1 MRKRFLSVFLFGALL
16 TASTGSFMSCKDYD
30 DDIDGLSE
38 RIDANQK
45 TLDDKAAALQAALD
59 AAKQEV
65 AQAQTAAAK
74 AQESADKAAEAA
86 AAAKEAVAQAKADA
100 IAEAQRLVNEL
111 KSTVNGKVD
120 QSVYDEKMST
130 IDATIN
136 TVNGKLND
144 LEDADV
150 AIKLQ
155 IKALED
161 FKTAIDKLNL
171 TTDFPQ
177 LKNDVEDLIENLVNL
192 VISQNFTS

>member
-1 MRKRFLSVFLFGALL
+1 MCFLYRRLPLCSARTKVCPLP
-16 TASTGSFMSCKDYD
+16 T
-30 DDIDGLSE
+30 
-38 RIDANQK
+38 NQK

-120 QSVYDEKMST
+120 QSVYDEKCLRLTLQST
-130 IDATIN
+130 LST
-136 TVNGKLND
+136 
-144 LEDADV
+144 
-150 AIKLQ
+150 
-155 IKALED
+155 
-161 FKTAIDKLNL
+161 
-171 TTDFPQ
+171 
-177 LKNDVEDLIENLVNL
+177 EN
-192 VISQNFTS
+192 

>member
-74 AQESADKAAEAA
+74 AQESADKAAELTNQFTM
-86 AAAKEAVAQAKADA
+86 KKCL
-100 IAEAQRLVNEL
+100 RLTL
-111 KSTVNGKVD
+111 QSTL
-120 QSVYDEKMST
+120 ST
-130 IDATIN
+130 
-136 TVNGKLND
+136 
-144 LEDADV
+144 
-150 AIKLQ
+150 
-155 IKALED
+155 
-161 FKTAIDKLNL
+161 
-171 TTDFPQ
+171 
-177 LKNDVEDLIENLVNL
+177 EN
-192 VISQNFTS
+192 